1 MFRKRH
7 RAIVTLFAAALATG
21 LFHGTQA
28 TAQTFGKNKV
38 QYRQFDWRVASS
50 QNFDVYFYSGGDSL
64 AAVVLDL
71 AEQAAVKLTAD
82 LGHRLQKKVPI
93 IVYGS
98 QYDFQQ
104 TNVVTELL
112 EEGVGGF
119 TELFKNRVV
128 VPFTGSYEDL
138 RHVVVHELVH
148 AYVFDMMFGGVF
160 NSILSAQYLYQIPLW
175 FNEGLAEYESLGWD
189 ETLEMVVRD
198 AAVSGYAVSLDRLGE
213 SYLTYKMGQSAIGF
227 LVQRHGPEK
236 LKEILKNLRINK
248 NIDHA
253 FERALGTDTEKF
265 SEAWMEAVRK
275 EYWPEVANRE
285 AAEKFGRRITDH
297 GKDGS
302 FMNISPAVSPKG
314 DKLAYLTDRYG
325 YMDVV
330 VASAI
335 DGKVMRRLVRGEKSM
350 QFEVIP
356 LFRSSVTWSPD
367 ERRIAFVAKSGKG
380 DVLYLIDSGS
390 GRVKKKFRP
399 DLKTISF
406 PSWSPDGKRIALTG
420 LKDGLSD
427 LYLLDVDSGRLE
439 RLTCDRYDD
448 VEASWSRDGR
458 LIAFSSDRRE
468 PFSLGVDASRT
479 GIGVYSIHVIDPVTR
494 EIRKVVDT
502 GGSDRSPSW
511 SPDGGSIVFSSSPD
525 RTSNLYVFDLR
536 DSTVLQLTD
545 VLGGVFSPHWSAGD
559 RLAFYGFSEAGYDV
573 YVSKEPMGLKAVME
587 DLKREGRIR
596 PYAAEPESLRVAEM
610 FGGPD
615 VSAPWPTEAGADR
628 DSSEAGLGLLPAGGP
643 ALLPLG
649 LDTLAATDSTPGVP
663 WSSAT
668 ALAQARDYSIRFSP
682 DWVTGGFEYSSAYGF
697 GGSTQLSLSDFLG
710 NHRIYV
716 ATDFFSS
723 FEETDL
729 VGIYYYLPRRLDL
742 GVGAFHYKSYYYSRT
757 TALGEEF
764 SEEKYFSDRNY
775 GFMLLASYPFGRFN
789 RVDLDLTH
797 LSVDREFFEYD
808 TTSGGYLTLESVST
822 QTRRMFSPGITFVG
836 DTVQWGMFGPV
847 SGSRWALS
855 YSTALKVSRESM
867 RFQTVWAD
875 MRKYFRVSPGYSFAF
890 RLVGAMSE
898 GRDAQSFFVGGAYT
912 LRGYEDFEFVGTR
925 VAFLNSE
932 FRFPFIDRLG
942 LVWPLPIGVRNVGGV
957 LFADVG
963 LAWSDDETFRP
974 FSRAGG
980 LHIDG
985 QYGGASFGTGIRTG
999 ISFIL
1004 VKLDFAWRT
1013 DFQEVSGYRAHV
1025 SFGGEF

>member
-1 MFRKRH
+1 
-7 RAIVTLFAAALATG
+7 
-21 LFHGTQA
+21 
-28 TAQTFGKNKV
+28 
-38 QYRQFDWRVASS
+38 VASR
-50 QNFDVYFYSGGDSL
+50 
-64 AAVVLDL
+64 
-71 AEQAAVKLTAD
+71 E
-82 LGHRLQKKVPI
+82 VP
-93 IVYGS
+93 
-98 QYDFQQ
+98 
-104 TNVVTELL
+104 
-112 EEGVGGF
+112 
-119 TELFKNRVV
+119 
-128 VPFTGSYEDL
+128 
-138 RHVVVHELVH
+138 
-148 AYVFDMMFGGVF
+148 
-160 NSILSAQYLYQIPLW
+160 
-175 FNEGLAEYESLGWD
+175 
-189 ETLEMVVRD
+189 
-198 AAVSGYAVSLDRLGE
+198 
-213 SYLTYKMGQSAIGF
+213 
-227 LVQRHGPEK
+227 
-236 LKEILKNLRINK
+236 
-248 NIDHA
+248 
-253 FERALGTDTEKF
+253 
-265 SEAWMEAVRK
+265 
-275 EYWPEVANRE
+275 
-285 AAEKFGRRITDH
+285 EKFGRRITDH
-297 GKDGS
+297 EKDSS
-302 FMNISPAVSPKG
+302 FMNVSPAVSPRG
-314 DKLAYLTDRYG
+314 DKVAYLSDRYG

-330 VASAI
+330 LASAI
-335 DGKVMRRLVRGEKSM
+335 DGKVLRRLVRGEKSM

-367 ERRIAFVAKSGKG
+367 EREIAFVAKSGKG
-380 DVLYLIDSGS
+380 DVLYVLDAVS

-399 DLKTISF
+399 DLKSMSF

-427 LYLLDVDSGRLE
+427 LYVLSLDNGRLE
-439 RLTCDRYDD
+439 RLTDDRYDD
-448 VEASWSRDGR
+448 VEASWSRDGK
-458 LIAFSSDRRE
+458 LIAFASDRGE
-468 PFSLGVDASRT
+468 PFTLGVERARA
-479 GIGVYSIHVIDPVTR
+479 GIGVYAIHTIDPATR

-511 SPDGGSIVFSSSPD
+511 SPDGNNIIFSSSPD
-525 RTSNLYVFDLR
+525 RTSNLYVYDFR

-545 VLGGVFSPHWSAGD
+545 VLGGVFAPHWSAGD
-559 RLAFYGFSEAGYDV
+559 RLAFYVFSEAGYDV
-573 YVSKEPMGLKAVME
+573 YVAKEPLGLKAVMD
-587 DLKREGRIR
+587 DLKREGSVK
-596 PYAAEPESLRVAEM
+596 PYVPEPESLRVEET
-610 FGGPD
+610 FGGQD
-615 VSAPWPTEAGADR
+615 VREPSLADAGAD
-628 DSSEAGLGLLPAGGP
+628 SSVAGLGLLPAERP
-643 ALLPLG
+643 LLLPPG
-649 LDTLAATDSTPGVP
+649 MDTLIAPADSTPGVP

-668 ALAQARDYSIRFSP
+668 ALAEARQYRIKFSP

-716 ATDFFSS
+716 ASDFFSS
-723 FEETDL
+723 LEETDF

-775 GFMLLASYPFGRFN
+775 GFMLLASYPFGKFN

-808 TTSGGYLTLESVST
+808 TTYAGYVVLESTST
-822 QTRRMFSPGITFVG
+822 VTKRMFSPGITFIG
-836 DTVQWGMFGPV
+836 DTVQWGMYGPV
-847 SGSRWALS
+847 SGSRWAIS
-855 YSTALKVSRESM
+855 YSNALKVSKESM
-867 RFQTVWAD
+867 RFQTVWTD
-875 MRKYFRVSPGYSFAF
+875 LRKYFRVAPGYSFAF

-898 GRDAQSFFVGGAYT
+898 GHDAQNFFAGGAYT

-925 VAFLNSE
+925 VVFLNSE

-974 FSRAGG
+974 ISRVGG
-980 LHIDG
+980 VHIDE